1 VNSVDTYPNFIA
13 QTQQPASET
22 CEAKPASL
30 FQRIEAL
37 IDRAF
42 ELAFGDDEKTILNSL
57 HGL

>member
-1 VNSVDTYPNFIA
+1 MSSANTYPGLIGLA
-13 QTQQPASET
+13 RQAVPET
-22 CEAKPASL
+22 YEEKPSRL

-57 HGL
+57 RGL